1 MNHSQFNRYKSFS
14 SKDFASDNDFVRYIC
29 NPGPDDIVFWQQF
42 LANFPEKKHAVREAG
57 LLIQAFQPDIAQIP
71 PTDEADLWAILSEK
85 HDDFFKTKHN
95 FVWGQRIKK
104 VFLVT
109 TIVLSLIMALTF
121 FSDRNSDIYT
131 YHTGFDQVATVIL
144 PDSSIVKLN
153 ANSTVKVW
161 TSGFLEKKREVILSG
176 EAHFE
181 VKKRALFGKYQKMLV
196 HTNSGTVEVIGTI
209 FNVYS
214 RGNKTKV
221 YLREGGVKINNM
233 PDLPVILLN
242 PGDYIQYD
250 KLEKTIY
257 KKKVV
262 PEVIDSWTTNKLI
275 FEKTTLQEV
284 FNHIREIHGWGY
296 VIMNH
301 SLLEKT
307 FTGVLPANDLDLLLK
322 ALEEV
327 FDMDIKKKD
336 KTLVVTLK

>member
-1 MNHSQFNRYKSFS
+1 
-14 SKDFASDNDFVRYIC
+14 
-29 NPGPDDIVFWQQF
+29 
-42 LANFPEKKHAVREAG
+42 
-57 LLIQAFQPDIAQIP
+57 
-71 PTDEADLWAILSEK
+71 
-85 HDDFFKTKHN
+85 
-95 FVWGQRIKK
+95 
-104 VFLVT
+104 
-109 TIVLSLIMALTF
+109 
-121 FSDRNSDIYT
+121 
-131 YHTGFDQVATVIL
+131 
-144 PDSSIVKLN
+144 
-153 ANSTVKVW
+153 
-161 TSGFLEKKREVILSG
+161 
-176 EAHFE
+176 
-181 VKKRALFGKYQKMLV
+181 MLV

-250 KLEKTIY
+250 KLEKTMY